1 MAQKNN
7 GNWGHMMNRYAKG
20 LILIFGTWLS
30 LSTAN
35 ATPATAEIAI
45 DVQFEINVLNGPGTV
60 LLSPL
65 PNGIET
71 TTASGAAS
79 SDAYA
84 FPIIVGDASQ
94 NGGLLCNSF
103 LVSCGPGGA
112 AGASATATDGMASA
126 TATIPSMSF
135 VVELTGVADITILRS
150 DIASLMQSEDPGS
163 DPMGIALTDITVRGF
178 TTDIEALTSFSLGDG
193 DQINI
198 IGLEA
203 GVYNF
208 TWLGLT
214 VEASASRELP
224 PDSTPVP
231 LPGVIWLF
239 GLGVLGLG
247 AFSNRKKSFH

>member
-1 MAQKNN
+1 
-7 GNWGHMMNRYAKG
+7 MNRYAKG

-35 ATPATAEIAI
+35 ATPATAEISI
-45 DVQFEINVLNGPGTV
+45 DVQFEINVLNGTGTV
-60 LLSPL
+60 LLSSP
-65 PNGIET
+65 PAGIET

-79 SDAYA
+79 SDASA
-84 FPIIVGDASQ
+84 ISILVGDEGGE

-103 LVSCGPGGA
+103 PGFCGPGGA
-112 AGASATATDGMASA
+112 ASASATATDGMASA
-126 TATIPSMSF
+126 TATIPSNSF

-203 GVYNF
+203 GIYNF